1 MEVPKKTQGI
11 IDKVKMKKSIFK
23 ASFEESLNLLDDAS
37 LQYIKK
43 DYYEKLGKGL
53 NNGKPSIGFRIKSIL
68 YSVLFVF
75 GGNFLLALFASSLD
89 VAEPKDLTLPVHK
102 PSLLTPELFLICCFI
117 WLSLVLIGKFVRKPF
132 LRPYRFR
139 FHVETFMIWFFLEFN
154 LLGITIALPTLTSVG
169 IWFIY
174 IILFIIALIFLR
186 MEKRSLSTCFFGEEA
201 RETLVDR
208 IAGLIATYGSG
219 VLGLAVIIKII
230 LSHTGIAI
238 SQRMTLLGMFL
249 TWIIIDIGFLAMVI
263 FMELPL
269 FLEAYYK
276 WKYPE
281 EYRDWEGK
289 SVEEWYGKKYLKK
302 HEKLLEAKN
311 EEKINI

>member
-1 MEVPKKTQGI
+1 MTKKTQGI

-68 YSVLFVF
+68 YSILFVF
-75 GGNFLLALFASSLD
+75 GGNFLLALFAFSLND
-89 VAEPKDLTLPVHK
+89 ADPKDLTLPVHK

-132 LRPYRFR
+132 IRPYRYR
-139 FHVETFMIWFFLEFN
+139 FHIGTFLFWLCLEFN
-154 LLGITIALPTLTSVG
+154 LLAITVALPTLTSVG

-174 IILFIIALIFLR
+174 ILLFLIALIFLR
-186 MEKRSLSTCFFGEEA
+186 MEKKSLTACLFGEKIG
-201 RETLVDR
+201 ETLLDR
-208 IAGLIATYGSG
+208 IVSLIATYGSG

-230 LSHTGIAI
+230 LSHSGIAV
-238 SQRMTLLGMFL
+238 SQSLTLLGLFL
-249 TWIIIDIGFLAMVI
+249 TWIVGDIGVLAMVI
-263 FMELPL
+263 FMELPF
-269 FLEAYYK
+269 FLEGYYK
-276 WKYPE
+276 IKYPE
-281 EYRDWEGK
+281 EYRDWEDK
-289 SVEEWYGKKYLKK
+289 SVEDWYGKKYLKK
-302 HEKLLEAKN
+302 H
-311 EEKINI
+311 NIS

>member
-1 MEVPKKTQGI
+1 
-11 IDKVKMKKSIFK
+11 MKKSIFK

-132 LRPYRFR
+132 LRPYRYR
-139 FHVETFMIWFFLEFN
+139 FHIETFLFWFFLEFN
-154 LLGITIALPTLTSVG
+154 LLAITIALPTLTSLG

-174 IILFIIALIFLR
+174 ILLFIIALIFLR
-186 MEKRSLSTCFFGEEA
+186 MEKRSLTTCFFGEEA

-219 VLGLAVIIKII
+219 VLGFAVIIKII
-230 LSHTGIAI
+230 LSHSGVAV
-238 SQRMTLLGMFL
+238 SQSLTLLGLFL
-249 TWIIIDIGFLAMVI
+249 TWLIIDIGFLAMVI
-263 FMELPL
+263 FMEFPF
-269 FLEAYYK
+269 FLEGFYK
-276 WKYPE
+276 WL
-281 EYRDWEGK
+281 
-289 SVEEWYGKKYLKK
+289 SLI
-302 HEKLLEAKN
+302 H
-311 EEKINI
+311 I